1 MGGISVILLMGIL
14 SAIFYIFLAIFL
26 LIVIYQIMTYV
37 FESIAIME
45 MSKNLEYK
53 AVGTAWMPFYN
64 KYLLGKIA
72 GHKILG
78 SMVAALNAVMAVT
91 CFWSYMQGNMILFGI
106 FLICVLIS
114 FVLDVII
121 AHKIYTKAIGK
132 YGDIFTVFS
141 VLTLGFLRPIFLF
154 AIRSKVK
161 KET

>member
-1 MGGISVILLMGIL
+1 
-14 SAIFYIFLAIFL
+14 
-26 LIVIYQIMTYV
+26 
-37 FESIAIME
+37 
-45 MSKNLEYK
+45 
-53 AVGTAWMPFYN
+53 
-64 KYLLGKIA
+64 
-72 GHKILG
+72 
-78 SMVAALNAVMAVT
+78 
-91 CFWSYMQGNMILFGI
+91 MQGNMILFGI
-106 FLICVLIS
+106 FLICILIS

>member
-26 LIVIYQIMTYV
+26 LIIIYQIMTYI

-53 AVGTAWMPFYN
+53 AVGTAWIPFYN

-78 SMVAALNAVMAVT
+78 IIVAVLNGITAVSGTYCYIQTQPNPAIFV
-91 CFWSYMQGNMILFGI
+91 I
-106 FLICVLIS
+106 FLV
-114 FVLDVII
+114 
-121 AHKIYTKAIGK
+121 Y
-132 YGDIFTVFS
+132 
-141 VLTLGFLRPIFLF
+141 
-154 AIRSKVK
+154 
-161 KET
+161 